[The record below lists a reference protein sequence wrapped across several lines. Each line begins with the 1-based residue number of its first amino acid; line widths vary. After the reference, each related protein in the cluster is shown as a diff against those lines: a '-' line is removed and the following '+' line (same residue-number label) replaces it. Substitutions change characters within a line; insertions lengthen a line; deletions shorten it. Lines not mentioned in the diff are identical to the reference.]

1 MTISSGWKIGIV
13 VIVLLAGAAI
23 SAPFI
28 AHSLV
33 KNKIDAK
40 LDNEFGGL
48 AHYDQINISWSPL
61 GATLTNLRLGD
72 ANPAAG
78 NKPTI
83 QVSTAEVVLDS
94 IFDKEPHFKSATAH
108 GFAVNISVDE
118 KGESSLSKLVRE
130 KVPSKRTRPLT
141 IDTLTL
147 EGITITTFVAP
158 KDKNI
163 PSQSV
168 SSTSTT
174 SQISPA
180 PAEVSAISSPD
191 SVLKIATVQAR
202 GFVVPIPRQL
212 LGYENWI
219 ATVIENVD
227 AFDGI
232 EMNDPGSTPCIH
244 IARISFELDQAENTE
259 VPVRIRKFKVEQSK
273 IISASSIS
281 ETTPGFK
288 HVVASIQQGFGI
300 KEPKEIRESDKK
312 GIAPHGT
319 GLLIE
324 DFQTAGTVIEMRG
337 GDASG
342 KSAFWRLSN
351 AKIQAANLAF
361 GEKVAA
367 PAPGSVK
374 LDSGTESS
382 SISGNASLSITELSG
397 HYPHSSFKCSY
408 HIENLD
414 AKTFSSMASGAQH
427 VDIQSGSLSMSF
439 AGGANDG
446 QLNIEG
452 SVTLSEDF
460 QISGSTTK
468 SIAVK
473 LTRGRPID
481 HVTITG
487 TLEHPQIHLPDEL
500 AMLGELM
507 GNILSVRPLGIV
519 DSTIG
524 EVPVIGSVVKETTKV
539 SSGVLGKIPVIG
551 GLFKKDNKDDKD
563 KKD

>member
-1 MTISSGWKIGIV
+1 MAISTGWKVSIV
-13 VIVLLAGAAI
+13 VLVLLAGAAI

-33 KNKIDAK
+33 KSKIDTK

-48 AHYDQINISWSPL
+48 AHYDQINIKWNPL

-118 KGESSLSKLVRE
+118 KGESSLSKLIRE

-141 IDTLTL
+141 IDTLTFDD
-147 EGITITTFVAP
+147 ITITTYIAP
-158 KDKNI
+158 KDKV
-163 PSQSV
+163 SSAQSV
-168 SSTSTT
+168 TTT
-174 SQISPA
+174 SSGSQTAA
-180 PAEVSAISSPD
+180 PAEGSASARPD
-191 SVLKIATVQAR
+191 SVLKIATVRSQ

-212 LGYENWI
+212 LGYENWV
-219 ATVIENVD
+219 ATVIENVE
-227 AFDGI
+227 AFDGV
-232 EMNDPGSTPCIH
+232 ELNAPGSTPCIH

-273 IISASSIS
+273 ILTASSTS
-281 ETTPGFK
+281 ESTPGFK
-288 HVVASIQQGFGI
+288 HAMESIQQAFGI

-324 DFQTAGTVIEMRG
+324 DFQTAETIIEMRG

-342 KSAFWRLSN
+342 KSAFWRLSD
-351 AKIQAANLAF
+351 ARIQAGNLAF

-367 PAPGSVK
+367 SAPGFVK
-374 LDSGTESS
+374 LESGTESS
-382 SISGNASLSITELSG
+382 TIPGNVSLSITELSG
-397 HYPHSSFKCSY
+397 HYPRSSFKCSY

-427 VDIQSGSLSMSF
+427 VDIQSGSMSMSF
-439 AGGANDG
+439 TGGANDG

-452 SVTLSEDF
+452 SVTLSQDF
-460 QISGSTTK
+460 QISGSAIK
-468 SIAVK
+468 SIAVN
-473 LTRGRPID
+473 LTRGKPID

-507 GNILSVRPLGIV
+507 GNILSVKPLGIV

-524 EVPVIGSVVKETTKV
+524 EVPVIGSVVKETTKAG
-539 SSGVLGKIPVIG
+539 SGVLGKIPVIG
-551 GLFKKDNKDDKD
+551 GLFKKDDKD
-563 KKD
+563 KKAE